1 MIINWKDFCLTLVQA
16 DSKTMPEASGNDC
29 NFSIFEAPVWKTEVI
44 LKVRILMELLQNRLF
59 IKVLKSK
66 LFFWSIIPALVL
78 GTLIIAY
85 FTSIKDFYII
95 PNNQIFEYRT
105 YSDSNAGGNSRILK
119 NVMTDSIIHLEFQ
132 IGNNISNPYVGLN
145 IGPKEGKT
153 INLKRYNQLTV
164 TLNGNEINGI
174 SIALITENSLKKG
187 DRENQEIMF
196 YHNFKISPGINTY
209 KISLDKF
216 KMPDWWREFN
226 RIEDASTIKSEL
238 KNLKAI
244 NVSSAFTPNNSNT
257 LSFEMY
263 SMFFSRNNNQ
273 LIILII
279 AIEILFV
286 LLVFTFIYV
295 LENMREKKN
304 TITITYKAI
313 ENESIESPKS
323 DFIHYIN
330 NNFQNSELTMI
341 LVSSE
346 TGVSQR
352 RITNEIQNQFGCN
365 FKTYINRLRLNE
377 SKRLLLNK
385 ELNIGEIAFKVGFNN
400 QSHFNRVF
408 KSVFQISPTE

>member
-1 MIINWKDFCLTLVQA
+1 MT
-16 DSKTMPEASGNDC
+16 EASDNDC
-29 NFSIFEAPVWKTEVI
+29 NFSIFETPVRKTEVI
-44 LKVRILMELLQNRLF
+44 PKVRILMELLQNRLL
-59 IKVLKSK
+59 IKVLKSN
-66 LFFWSIIPALVL
+66 LFIWFTVPAIIS
-78 GTLIIAY
+78 GIIMLAY
-85 FTSIKDFYII
+85 FSGIQNFYVF

-119 NVMTDSIIHLEFQ
+119 NIMTDSIIKLEFQ

-145 IGPKEGKT
+145 VGPKEGKT

-196 YHNFKISPGINTY
+196 YHNFEISPGINTY
-209 KISLDKF
+209 RISLDKF

-226 RIEDASTIKSEL
+226 RIEEASAVQPEL
-238 KNLKAI
+238 ENLKAI
-244 NVSSAFTPNNSNT
+244 NVSSAFTPNTSKT
-257 LSFEMY
+257 LSFELY
-263 SMFFSRNNNQ
+263 SMVFSRNNNM

-286 LLVFTFIYV
+286 LFVFTAIYI
-295 LENMREKKN
+295 LEKMREKKK

-313 ENESIESPKS
+313 ENELVESPKS
-323 DFIHYIN
+323 DFVKYIN
-330 NNFQNSELTMI
+330 NNFQNSELTI
-341 LVSSE
+341 VLVSSE

-385 ELNIGEIAFKVGFNN
+385 EINIGEIAFKVGFNN

-408 KSVFQISPTE
+408 KSEFQSSPTEYRDKLKV

>member
-1 MIINWKDFCLTLVQA
+1 MQF
-16 DSKTMPEASGNDC
+16 
-29 NFSIFEAPVWKTEVI
+29 
-44 LKVRILMELLQNRLF
+44 LQNSLMV
-59 IKVLKSK
+59 KVLKSK
-66 LFFWSIIPALVL
+66 LYFWCTVPAIVSGIIIL
-78 GTLIIAY
+78 AY
-85 FTSIKDFYII
+85 FSGIKDFYVF

-105 YSDSNAGGNSRILK
+105 YSDGTAGGNSRILSK
-119 NVMTDSIIHLEFQ
+119 IITDSIIHLEFQ

-145 IGPKEGKT
+145 VGPKEGKT
-153 INLKRYNQLTV
+153 MNLKRYNQLTV

-187 DRENQEIMF
+187 DWENQEIMF

-226 RIEDASTIKSEL
+226 RIEDVSTIMAEL

-244 NVSSAFTPNNSNT
+244 NVSSAFTPNNGKT

-263 SMFFSRNNNQ
+263 SMFFSRNNNL

-295 LENMREKKN
+295 LEKMREKKN

-323 DFIHYIN
+323 DFIQYIN
-330 NNFQNSELTMI
+330 NNFQNGELTLV
-341 LVSSE
+341 LVSIE

-352 RITNEIQNQFGCN
+352 KITNEIQNQFGCN

-408 KSVFQISPTE
+408 KSEIQISPSEYRDKLNI